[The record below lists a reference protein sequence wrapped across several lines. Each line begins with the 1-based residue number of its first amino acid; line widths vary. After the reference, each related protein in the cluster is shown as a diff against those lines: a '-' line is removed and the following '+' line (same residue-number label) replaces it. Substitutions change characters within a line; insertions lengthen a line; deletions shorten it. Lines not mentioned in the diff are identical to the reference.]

1 MVKQRRAYMLTPGGI
16 RYDRKTVS
24 GRHVEFVYKPLAD
37 GGLLGVHRDITELK
51 DREQAVE
58 QARSLMQ
65 SVLDNMSD
73 GVTLFDPDFRMK
85 FTNQAL
91 IDFIKLSPEM
101 AQPGVSLLDILRFQA
116 KRGDFGPVEQAEEL
130 ARSRFGFISKPGGAY
145 FERRT
150 AEGLHLEFRFVPL
163 SNGDTIVVTRDI
175 TTLKDREDAL
185 AVSKEAAEAARDEVA
200 RTHQIM
206 QTVFDNL
213 IDGVSLFDKDF
224 RWVFSNRQHRE
235 QHRYTSDAVQ
245 PGDTGYKLIRRQIE
259 NGEYGPVADVD
270 AKVAEIA
277 GRMRKPG
284 GNRYERKTYGGRYVE
299 YVFRELEDGGLLGV
313 YHDITELREREAA
326 LAAAKEAAEAARA
339 DAEAATQ
346 AKSTFLATMSHEIR
360 TPMNGVLGMMEVLEY
375 QGLDESQRKS
385 VSTMRD
391 SAQALLRIIDDL
403 LDFSKIEAGRL
414 ELEDTAFS
422 LSGLIDGSVET
433 FRPQAA
439 AKGLTIESFI
449 EAGSNDALVGDPTR
463 VRQILFNLV
472 SNALKFTQRGGI
484 TIRAGTRPLG
494 EGATRVMLAMTDTG
508 IGLSAEQRARLF
520 QPFAQANS
528 STTRKFGGTG
538 LGLSIVRRLTELM
551 DGTVDI
557 QSTPGKGSTFTVALT
572 LKAAPADSPL
582 TALLRPEAAP
592 KDTDKPRLRE
602 QFRVLVVD
610 DHPVNREVL
619 VRQLDLIG
627 IAADSVNDGVEAL
640 DAWAAGRYN
649 AVLADIHMPHMDGY
663 ELTARIREA
672 ERNGK
677 RPGHTPIVAVTANAL
692 KGEEERCIEAG
703 MDAYLVKPVN
713 IDRLRGTLERWL
725 SVGDGRGH
733 TAANGGDNGSAID
746 RSVLGAWL
754 GDDRAAIDSLLKKFR
769 DTAVDTQREIDSAS
783 KAGNLAALAAAA
795 HKLKGAAQAVGAN
808 GVGTAAAALEQAGK
822 AGDRDRCRSGLGPLA
837 TELRR
842 ALAEIDER
850 RV

>member
-1 MVKQRRAYMLTPGGI
+1 MLTPGGI

-116 KRGDFGPVEQAEEL
+116 KRGDFGPAEQAEEL
-130 ARSRFGFISKPGGAY
+130 ARSRFEFIAKPGGAY

-235 QHRYTSDAVQ
+235 QHRYTSDVVQ
-245 PGDTGYKLIRRQIE
+245 PGDTGYKLIRRQID
-259 NGEYGPVADVD
+259 NGEYGPVEDVD

-339 DAEAATQ
+339 EAEAATQ

-472 SNALKFTQRGGI
+472 SNALKFTQRGGV
-484 TIRAGTRPLG
+484 TVRAGTRPLG
-494 EGATRVMLAMTDTG
+494 QGATRVTLAVTDTG

-520 QPFAQANS
+520 QPFAQADS

-551 DGTVDI
+551 DGTVEI

-582 TALLRPEAAP
+582 DGAAASGSGA
-592 KDTDKPRLRE
+592 E
-602 QFRVLVVD
+602 G
-610 DHPVNREVL
+610 H
-619 VRQLDLIG
+619 RQ
-627 IAADSVNDGVEAL
+627 AA
-640 DAWAAGRYN
+640 
-649 AVLADIHMPHMDGY
+649 
-663 ELTARIREA
+663 TARAVPRA
-672 ERNGK
+672 GGR
-677 RPGHTPIVAVTANAL
+677 RPSGQPR
-692 KGEEERCIEAG
+692 GAG
-703 MDAYLVKPVN
+703 APA
-713 IDRLRGTLERWL
+713 RP
-725 SVGDGRGH
+725 
-733 TAANGGDNGSAID
+733 
-746 RSVLGAWL
+746 
-754 GDDRAAIDSLLKKFR
+754 
-769 DTAVDTQREIDSAS
+769 
-783 KAGNLAALAAAA
+783 
-795 HKLKGAAQAVGAN
+795 
-808 GVGTAAAALEQAGK
+808 
-822 AGDRDRCRSGLGPLA
+822 DRDRRGQRQRRRRGARCLGG
-837 TELRR
+837 R
-842 ALAEIDER
+842 ALQRGAGRHPHAAHGRLRADAAHSRGGAGRQAARSHADRRRHGQRAQGRGGALHRGRHGRLPGQAGEHRSAARHARTVAVGRRRQGPGGGER
-850 RV
+850 RRRRQRDRPLRARRLARRRPGRDRSDKDLGRRQTAPPPTVTTGPCDEVLNEAKERQKRTDHLSKISGQITCQRQTFRP